1 MEKITM
7 TKWNERGGLSL
18 AKAVQAAY
26 ARGEDDYHMPPLVAL
41 DAAGRPVGKVQDGDT
56 VVFCCRR
63 GEREIELTEMFTE
76 KDFSHVERVWRKDLT
91 FILMTLYHEK
101 FAHLPVAF
109 APEQLHHTLA
119 QTVSEAGKTQ
129 FHCAESE
136 KFAHITFFL
145 NGGNNQPFPGEDDL
159 RIPSPRGVAF
169 DQKPELSLYE
179 VAEATVNALGKYDLI
194 AVNFANG
201 DVIGH
206 TANNQA
212 KIEAAGHVS
221 RVVSEV
227 SAKAAAAGYAV
238 LITADHG
245 NLERMITPKG
255 KPDVAHTC
263 NPVPCVLIDPFAE
276 VPARLRE
283 DCCLASVSPTIL
295 QLMGIPAPADMTAPS
310 LLPDPVTGDPRRVML
325 IVLDGWGVGEA
336 DDTNPIHLGDTEP
349 WATLMASHPHTLL
362 HAHGLHV
369 GLGAKKA
376 GNSEAG
382 HMNLGAGRIVP
393 QDDQRLE
400 KAMQDGSYE
409 RNRVFLEAIEDTRRR
424 GKALH
429 LLSYL
434 THNSSHG
441 SIDYAVKLCAM
452 AKDLPEV
459 YLHVILDGRS
469 TENGSAPLLL
479 HELEAQ
485 LQDIGVGLIVD
496 CIGRGYVLERD
507 LNYPKVKRGYDAMV
521 EGVGTAYTLEA

>member
-1 MEKITM
+1 M
-7 TKWNERGGLSL
+7 TGWKERGGPSL
-18 AKAVQAAY
+18 ARAVEAAY
-26 ARGEDDYHMPPLVAL
+26 RRGEDDYHMPALVSL
-41 DAAGRPVGKVQDGDT
+41 DKAGQPVGKIQDGDT

-63 GEREIELTEMFTE
+63 GEREIELTEMFTQ
-76 KDFSHVERVWRKDLT
+76 KSFSQVERTWREDLT

-145 NGGNNQPFPGEDDL
+145 NGGNNTPFPGEDDL
-159 RIPSPRGVAF
+159 RIPSPKGIAF
-169 DQKPELSLYE
+169 EDKPELSLYE

-206 TANNQA
+206 TANNEA
-212 KIEAAGHVS
+212 KIAAAGHVS
-221 RVVSEV
+221 RVVADV
-227 SAKAAAAGYAV
+227 AHKAVDAGYTL

-263 NPVPCVLIDPFAE
+263 NPVPCVLITPENA
-276 VPARLRE
+276 PLQLRQ

-295 QLMGIPAPADMTAPS
+295 QLMGIPAPAEMTAPS
-310 LLPDPVTGDPRRVML
+310 LLTEPVEGNRPVML
-325 IVLDGWGVGEA
+325 IVLDGWGVGAE

-349 WATLMASHPHTLL
+349 WASLMASHPHTLL

-400 KAMQDGSYE
+400 KAMQDGSFE
-409 RNRVFLEAIEDTRRR
+409 RNKVFLQAIEETRRK

-459 YLHVILDGRS
+459 YLHIILDGRS
-469 TENGSAPLLL
+469 TENGSAPQLLL
-479 HELEAQ
+479 ELEEK
-485 LQDIGVGLIVD
+485 LQDIGAGLIVD

-507 LNYPKVKRGYDAMV
+507 LNYPKVKKGYDAMV
-521 EGVGTAYTLEA
+521 DGLGEAYALDI

>member
-1 MEKITM
+1 M
-7 TKWNERGGLSL
+7 TGWKERGGPSL
-18 AKAVQAAY
+18 ARAVEAAY
-26 ARGEDDYHMPPLVAL
+26 ARGEDDYHMPALVAL
-41 DAAGRPVGKVQDGDT
+41 DKAGQPVGKVQDGDT

-63 GEREIELTEMFTE
+63 GEREIELTEMFTQQG
-76 KDFSHVERVWRKDLT
+76 FSAVERTWRNDLT

-109 APEQLHHTLA
+109 APEQLHNTLA

-145 NGGNNQPFPGEDDL
+145 NGGNNTPFPGETDL
-159 RIPSPRGVAF
+159 RIPSPKGIPF
-169 DQKPELSLYE
+169 EEKPELSLYE
-179 VAEATVNALGKYDLI
+179 VAEATVDALGKYDLI

-206 TANNQA
+206 TANNEA
-212 KIEAAGHVS
+212 KIAAAGHVS
-221 RVVSEV
+221 RVVSDV
-227 SAKAAAAGYAV
+227 AGKAAAAGYTV
-238 LITADHG
+238 LVTADHG

-263 NPVPCVLIDPFAE
+263 NPVPCVLITPENA
-276 VPARLRE
+276 PLTLRE
-283 DCCLASVSPTIL
+283 DCCLASVSPTLL
-295 QLMGIPAPADMTAPS
+295 QLMGIPAPADMTTPS
-310 LLPDPVTGDPRRVML
+310 LLTEPVEGGRPVML
-325 IVLDGWGVGEA
+325 IVLDGWGMGAE
-336 DDTNPIHLGDTEP
+336 DDTNPIFLGDTEP
-349 WATLMASHPHTLL
+349 WASLMAAHPHTLL

-409 RNRVFLEAIEDTRRR
+409 QNKVFLNAIEDTRQS

-452 AKDLPEV
+452 AKELPEV

-469 TENGSAPLLL
+469 TENGSAPQLLL
-479 HELEAQ
+479 ELEEK
-485 LQDIGVGLIVD
+485 LQAIGAGLIVD
-496 CIGRGYVLERD
+496 CVGRGVVLDRD
-507 LNYPKVKRGYDAMV
+507 LNYAKVKTGYDAMV
-521 EGVGTAYTLEA
+521 DGTGVTYTLDI

>member
-1 MEKITM
+1 M
-7 TKWNERGGLSL
+7 TGWKERGGPSL
-18 AKAVQAAY
+18 ARAVEAAY
-26 ARGEDDYHMPPLVAL
+26 RRGEDDYHMPALVSL
-41 DAAGRPVGKVQDGDT
+41 DKAGQPVGKIQDGDT

-63 GEREIELTEMFTE
+63 GEREIELTEMFTQ
-76 KDFSHVERVWRKDLT
+76 KSFSQVERTWREDLT

-145 NGGNNQPFPGEDDL
+145 NGGNNTPFPGEDDL
-159 RIPSPRGVAF
+159 RIPSPKGIAF
-169 DQKPELSLYE
+169 EEKPELSLYE

-206 TANNQA
+206 TANNEA
-212 KIEAAGHVS
+212 KIAAAGHVS
-221 RVVSEV
+221 RVVADV
-227 SAKAAAAGYAV
+227 AHKAVDAGYTL

-263 NPVPCVLIDPFAE
+263 NPVPCVLITPENA
-276 VPARLRE
+276 PLQLRQ

-295 QLMGIPAPADMTAPS
+295 QLMGIPAPAEMTAPS
-310 LLPDPVTGDPRRVML
+310 LLTEPTSSGRPVML
-325 IVLDGWGVGEA
+325 IVLDGWGVGAE

-349 WATLMASHPHTLL
+349 WASLMASHPHTLL

-400 KAMQDGSYE
+400 KAMQDGSFE
-409 RNRVFLEAIEDTRRR
+409 RNKVFLQAIEETRRK

-459 YLHVILDGRS
+459 YLHIILDGRS
-469 TENGSAPLLL
+469 TENGSAPQLLL
-479 HELEAQ
+479 ELEEK
-485 LQDIGVGLIVD
+485 LQDIGAGLIVD

-507 LNYPKVKRGYDAMV
+507 LNYPKVKKGYDAMV
-521 EGVGTAYTLEA
+521 DGLGEAYALDI

>member
-1 MEKITM
+1 M
-7 TKWNERGGLSL
+7 TGWKERGGPSL
-18 AKAVQAAY
+18 ARAVEAAY
-26 ARGEDDYHMPPLVAL
+26 ARGEDDYHMPALVAL
-41 DAAGRPVGKVQDGDT
+41 SDAGQPVGKLRDGDT

-63 GEREIELTEMFTE
+63 GEQEIELTEMFTE
-76 KDFSHVERVWRKDLT
+76 KGFSAVERTWRSDLT

-101 FAHLPVAF
+101 FAHLPGAF
-109 APEQLHHTLA
+109 APEQLHNTLA
-119 QTVSEAGKTQ
+119 QAVSEAGKTQ

-136 KFAHITFFL
+136 KFAHTTFFL
-145 NGGNNQPFPGEDDL
+145 NGGNNTPFPGETDL
-159 RIPSPRGVAF
+159 RIPSPKGIAF
-169 DQKPELSLYE
+169 EDKPDLSLYE

-206 TANNQA
+206 TANSQA
-212 KIEAAGHVS
+212 KIAAAGHVS
-221 RVVSEV
+221 RVVSDV
-227 SAKAAAAGYAV
+227 AVQAAAAGYTV

-245 NLERMITPKG
+245 NLERMTTPKG

-263 NPVPCVLIDPFAE
+263 NPVPCVLITLENAPLT
-276 VPARLRE
+276 LRE
-283 DCCLASVSPTIL
+283 DCCLASVSP
-295 QLMGIPAPADMTAPS
+295 
-310 LLPDPVTGDPRRVML
+310 
-325 IVLDGWGVGEA
+325 
-336 DDTNPIHLGDTEP
+336 
-349 WATLMASHPHTLL
+349 TLL

-382 HMNLGAGRIVP
+382 HMNLGASRIVP

-400 KAMQDGSYE
+400 KAIQDGSYE
-409 RNRVFLEAIEDTRRR
+409 QNKVFLSAIEDARKS

-459 YLHVILDGRS
+459 YLHIILDGRS
-469 TENGSAPLLL
+469 TENGSAPQLLL
-479 HELEAQ
+479 ELEEK
-485 LQDIGVGLIVD
+485 LQAIGAGVIVD
-496 CIGRGYVLERD
+496 CIGRGNVLDRD
-507 LNYPKVKRGYDAMV
+507 FNYAKVKIGYDAMV
-521 EGVGTAYTLEA
+521 DGVGETYLLSL

>member
-1 MEKITM
+1 M
-7 TKWNERGGLSL
+7 TGWKERGGPSL
-18 AKAVQAAY
+18 ARAVEAAY
-26 ARGEDDYHMPPLVAL
+26 RRGEDDYHMPALVSL
-41 DAAGRPVGKVQDGDT
+41 DKAGQPVGKIQDGDT

-63 GEREIELTEMFTE
+63 GEREIELTEMFTQ
-76 KDFSHVERVWRKDLT
+76 KSFSQVERTWREDLT

-145 NGGNNQPFPGEDDL
+145 NGGNNTPFPGEDDL
-159 RIPSPRGVAF
+159 RIPSPKGIAF
-169 DQKPELSLYE
+169 EEKPELSLYE

-206 TANNQA
+206 TANNEA
-212 KIEAAGHVS
+212 KIAAAGHVS
-221 RVVSEV
+221 RVVADV
-227 SAKAAAAGYAV
+227 AHKAVDAGYTL

-263 NPVPCVLIDPFAE
+263 NPVPCVLITPENA
-276 VPARLRE
+276 PLTLRE
-283 DCCLASVSPTIL
+283 DCCLASVSPTLL

-310 LLPDPVTGDPRRVML
+310 LLTEPVEGNRPVML
-325 IVLDGWGVGEA
+325 IVLDGWGVGAE

-349 WATLMASHPHTLL
+349 WASLMAAHPHTLL

-400 KAMQDGSYE
+400 KAMQDGSFE
-409 RNRVFLEAIEDTRRR
+409 RNKVFLQAIEETRRK

-459 YLHVILDGRS
+459 YLHIILDGRS
-469 TENGSAPLLL
+469 TENGSAPQLLL
-479 HELEAQ
+479 ELEEK
-485 LQDIGVGLIVD
+485 LQDIGAGLIVD

-507 LNYPKVKRGYDAMV
+507 LNYPKVKKGYDAMV
-521 EGVGTAYTLEA
+521 DGLGEAYALDI